1 MWFNELTKDHSNISC
16 HVAMF
21 GRVLSGLLSGN
32 LGVLKSFLGE
42 ITDESNRGAA
52 FSYLSLSWAI
62 GR

>member
-1 MWFNELTKDHSNISC
+1 MISQIY

-21 GRVLSGLLSGN
+21 GRLLSGLLSGN